1 MGANCF
7 RIIQMKTL
15 LTIFVLFFSSS
26 ILSQE
31 YKSNFGFT
39 ALIPENY
46 IMFTED
52 NLDEVTK
59 TLDDL
64 NFDMSVW
71 NSLRHEFGNEEGE
84 YLYNIDDLNNE
95 FRNNINFGYSEGTY
109 EKITKD
115 TLSLCSYYNNM
126 LSDFAKT
133 DVTQLKCDIS
143 SIPGIKGN
151 SLYLEHY
158 GVLPGI
164 ANIQY
169 MFWINNYKL
178 IDATLTC
185 VYDDCIEDRII
196 FKNIITSIKN
206 D

>member
-1 MGANCF
+1 
-7 RIIQMKTL
+7 MKTL
-15 LTIFVLFFSSS
+15 LTLFVLLFSSS
-26 ILSQE
+26 ILSKE
-31 YKSNFGFT
+31 YISNFGFT

-59 TLDDL
+59 ALDDL

-71 NSLRHEFGNEEGE
+71 NSLRQEFGNEEGE
-84 YLYNIDDLNNE
+84 YLYNIDDLNNA
-95 FRNNINFGYSEGTY
+95 FRNNINFGYSEATY
-109 EKITKD
+109 EEITKYA
-115 TLSLCSYYNNM
+115 LSSFCPYYNNM
-126 LSDFAKT
+126 LNDFAKT

-158 GVLPGI
+158 GMLPGI
-164 ANIQY
+164 ATIQY

>member
-1 MGANCF
+1 
-7 RIIQMKTL
+7 MKTF
-15 LTIFVLFFSSS
+15 LTFFVLLFSSS
-26 ILSQE
+26 TFSQE

-59 TLDDL
+59 VLDDL

-71 NSLRHEFGNEEGE
+71 NSLRQEFGNEAGE

-109 EKITKD
+109 EEITKYV
-115 TLSLCSYYNNM
+115 LSSFCPYYNNM
-126 LSDFAKT
+126 LNDFAKT

-158 GVLPGI
+158 GILPGI
-164 ANIQY
+164 TTIQY

-178 IDATLTC
+178 IQGTLTC

-196 FKNIITSIKN
+196 FKNIISSIKK

>member
-1 MGANCF
+1 
-7 RIIQMKTL
+7 MKTL
-15 LTIFVLFFSSS
+15 LTLFVLLFPSSVVAA
-26 ILSQE
+26 E

-59 TLDDL
+59 GLDDL
-64 NFDMSVW
+64 NFNMSVW
-71 NSLRHEFGNEEGE
+71 NSLRQDFENEEGE

-115 TLSLCSYYNNM
+115 VLRSLCPDYNNM
-126 LSDFAKT
+126 LNDIAKT

-158 GVLPGI
+158 GTLPGI

-169 MFWINNYKL
+169 IFWINNYKL
-178 IDATLTC
+178 ITATLTC

-196 FKNIITSIKN
+196 FKNIISSIKKN
-206 D
+206 

>member
-1 MGANCF
+1 
-7 RIIQMKTL
+7 MKIL
-15 LTIFVLFFSSS
+15 LTLFVLLFSSS
-26 ILSQE
+26 TFSKE
-31 YKSNFGFT
+31 YKSNFGFS

-46 IMFTED
+46 ILFTED

-59 TLDDL
+59 VLDDL
-64 NFDMSVW
+64 NFNMSLW
-71 NSLRHEFGNEEGE
+71 NSLRQEFGNEEGE
-84 YLYNIDDLNNE
+84 YLYNIDDLNNA

-115 TLSLCSYYNNM
+115 ALSLCPYYKNM
-126 LSDFAKT
+126 LSDFAKM